1 MGNFSSQD
9 TYSLYDQVCSL
20 QNLQAAFSKARKG
33 KTKRSDVLEFESNL
47 KNNLL
52 QLRAD
57 LLLHSYRPQ
66 PLTTFIIRDPKTRK
80 INKSAFRDRIVH
92 HALCNILEPI
102 YEKIFIYD
110 SYANRKG
117 KGTLKALERFDYF
130 KKEVAIPY
138 KGYITGYCFKA
149 DVKHYF
155 ETVDHDILLNIIQRR
170 IKDKSIL
177 FLLKNILSNYSN
189 SGQGK
194 GMPLGNLT
202 SQFLANVYLNEL
214 DQFAKHTLK
223 VKLYIRYVD
232 DFVILHKK
240 KEVLEFYKREIDS
253 FLQQKLRLELHP
265 LKSKIIPL
273 RKGITFLGFRV
284 FYYHKLLRESN
295 WQAAKRKIVSLKND
309 FDKGVIDYDVVF
321 DSMMGWFAY
330 AKQANTFRIREI
342 IGRKL
347 EESFPNQLSSIELR
361 KIIKISVK
369 LPRLN
374 NPSAFKA

>member
-1 MGNFSSQD
+1 MAENSFSQD
-9 TYSLYDQVCSL
+9 TYSLYSQVCSFE
-20 QNLQAAFSKARKG
+20 NLKLAFQKARKG
-33 KTKRSDVLEFESNL
+33 KTKRPDVLEFESNL

-117 KGTLKALERFDYF
+117 KGTLKAIERFDRF
-130 KKEVAIPY
+130 KKEVAVPY
-138 KGYITGYCFKA
+138 KDYIPGYCLKA

-155 ETVDHDILLNIIQRR
+155 ETVDHNILLNTVQRR
-170 IKDKSIL
+170 IKDKNVL
-177 FLLKNILSNYSN
+177 FLLKNILANYN
-189 SGQGK
+189 NGEQGK

-214 DQFAKHTLK
+214 DQFAKHILK
-223 VKLYIRYVD
+223 IKYYIRYVD
-232 DFVILHKK
+232 DFVILHEQ
-240 KEVLEFYKREIDS
+240 KEVLKLYHQEIDS
-253 FLQQKLRLELHP
+253 FLQQRLKLELHP
-265 LKSKIIPL
+265 QKSKIIPL
-273 RKGITFLGFRV
+273 DQGVTFLGFRV
-284 FYYHKLLRESN
+284 FHHHKLLRKSN
-295 WQAAKRKIVSLKND
+295 WRAAKRRIISLKND
-309 FDKGVIDYDVVF
+309 FDNGMIDYDAVYE
-321 DSMMGWFAY
+321 SMTGWFAY
-330 AKQANTFRIREI
+330 AKQANTSNVRRI

-347 EESFPNQLSSIELR
+347 EEYFPNQLSSIEIN
-361 KIIKISVK
+361 KIIKISK
-369 LPRLN
+369 LKIKPN
-374 NPSAFKA
+374 